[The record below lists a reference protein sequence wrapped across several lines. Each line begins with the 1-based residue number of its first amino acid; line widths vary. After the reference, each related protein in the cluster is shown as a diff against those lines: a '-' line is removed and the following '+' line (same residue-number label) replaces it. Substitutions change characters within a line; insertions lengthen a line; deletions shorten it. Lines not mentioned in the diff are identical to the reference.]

1 MFEMPSGAE
10 IQSIISSLRAGAGYF
25 IPEIY
30 LSALFM
36 VLIILDLVTGH
47 RKKNGILASAT
58 IAGLLG
64 SLFFVYQQHALPDAE
79 IFFGM
84 YALDRFGIFFKY
96 FFVLSGVLAVVI
108 SIDDEHLNRQESG
121 PGEYYA
127 LIVAMVIGMMMM
139 ASSTDLV
146 MIFLAMEV
154 VGLSAYVL
162 TGYLKREPR
171 SSEAALK
178 YLIYGAVSSGMLLY
192 GFSLIYGMTAQ
203 TNISKISAEL
213 TAHGY
218 DPLIMIFATLLVLAG
233 IGYKMGAVPFH
244 FWSPDVYEGAPTP
257 VTAYLSVGSKAAG
270 FALLMRFFFVAVPH
284 GKEGVEDM
292 LNIDWLTI
300 LMIISAASMI
310 YGNVVAIW
318 QKNVK
323 RLLAYSSIA
332 HAGYLLLGIITMD
345 KMGTQATLIYL
356 SSYLLMN
363 FGAFYVI
370 VLISNKTGSENLDD
384 YKGLGKRMPL
394 AGAALTVFL
403 ISLVGLPPTFGF
415 IGKLMIFTALIGK
428 GDVYMWLALI
438 GIMTS
443 VISLFYYM
451 LIPLNMFLRESD
463 RPDQLDL
470 KLGMGQQVVAA
481 ALMFATIYLGLFF
494 QPIAEFAKYSA
505 SMFGATLN

>member
-10 IQSIISSLRAGAGYF
+10 IQSIISTLRAGAGYF

-36 VLIILDLVTGH
+36 VLIILDLVLGH
-47 RKKNGILASAT
+47 RKNRILASAT
-58 IAGLLG
+58 IVGLLG
-64 SLFFVYQQHALPDAE
+64 SLFFVFQQHAIPDAE

-96 FFVLSGVLAVVI
+96 FFVLSGILSVVI
-108 SIDDEHLNRQESG
+108 SMEDEELNRQESG
-121 PGEYYA
+121 IGEYYA
-127 LIVAMVIGMMMM
+127 LIVAMVIGMMLM
-139 ASSTDLV
+139 ASSTDLA
-146 MIFLAMEV
+146 MMFLAMEL

-162 TGYLKREPR
+162 TGYLKRQPR

-203 TNISKISAEL
+203 TNITKISMEL
-213 TAHGY
+213 SSHGY
-218 DPLIMIFATLLVLAG
+218 DPLVMIFASLLVLAG
-233 IGYKMGAVPFH
+233 LGYKMGAVPFH

-270 FALLMRFFFVAVPH
+270 FAMLMRFFFVAVPH
-284 GKEGVEDM
+284 GKAGVEDM
-292 LNIDWLTI
+292 LNIDWLAI

-345 KMGTQATLIYL
+345 KIGTQATLVYL
-356 SSYLLMN
+356 SAYLLMN
-363 FGAFYVI
+363 IGAFYVI
-370 VLISNKTGSENLDD
+370 VLISNKIGSENLED
-384 YKGLGKRMPL
+384 YKGLGKKMPL

-403 ISLVGLPPTFGF
+403 VSLVGLPPTFGF

-428 GDVYMWLALI
+428 GDLYMWLALI

-443 VISLFYYM
+443 VISLYYYM

-463 RPDQLDL
+463 RQDQQDV
-470 KLGMGQQVVAA
+470 KLGMWSQVVTTV
-481 ALMFATIYLGLFF
+481 LMVATLYLGLFF

-505 SMFGATLN
+505 SMFGAVLN

>member
-36 VLIILDLVTGH
+36 VLILLDLVLGN
-47 RKKNGILASAT
+47 RKKNGILAST
-58 IAGLLG
+58 TVAGLLG
-64 SLFFVYQQHALPDAE
+64 ALYFVYQQHGLPDAE

-84 YALDRFGIFFKY
+84 YSLDRFGIFFKY

-108 SIDDEHLNRQESG
+108 SNDDEQLNRQDSG
-121 PGEYYA
+121 IGEYYA
-127 LIVAMVIGMMMM
+127 LIVGMVIGMIMM
-139 ASSTDLV
+139 ASSTDLL
-146 MIFLAMEV
+146 MMFLSMELV
-154 VGLSAYVL
+154 ALSAYVL
-162 TGYLKREPR
+162 AGYMKREPR

-203 TNISKISAEL
+203 TNITKISMEL
-213 TAHGY
+213 SSHGY
-218 DPLIMIFATLLVLAG
+218 DPLVMILATLLVLAG
-233 IGYKMGAVPFH
+233 FGYKMGAVPFH

-257 VTAYLSVGSKAAG
+257 VTAYLSVASKAAG
-270 FALLMRFFFVAVPH
+270 FAMLMRFFYVAVPH
-284 GKEGVEDM
+284 GKEGLEDM
-292 LNIDWLTI
+292 LNIDWLAL

-332 HAGYLLLGIITMD
+332 HAGYLLLGVITMD
-345 KMGTQATLIYL
+345 KLGTQATLIYL
-356 SSYLLMN
+356 SAYLLMN
-363 FGAFYVI
+363 YGAFYIV

-384 YKGLGKRMPL
+384 YKGLGRRMPL

-428 GDVYMWLALI
+428 GDLYMWLALV

-451 LIPLNMFLRESD
+451 LIPLNMYLRDSD
-463 RPDQLDL
+463 ASDQLDL
-470 KLGMGQQVVAA
+470 KLGVGQQAVVTL
-481 ALMFATIYLGLFF
+481 LMVATLYLGLFF

-505 SMFGATLN
+505 SMFGAVLN